1 LKRLKHSV
9 QISLFVTEAT
19 NIMTTTLATRSFGD
33 IRGKTGEGVTQFLGI
48 KYANLN
54 NRLADAELIEER
66 KGDVIDATTDG

>member
-1 LKRLKHSV
+1 
-9 QISLFVTEAT
+9 
-19 NIMTTTLATRSFGD
+19 MTTTLATSSFGD

-48 KYANLN
+48 KYANLK